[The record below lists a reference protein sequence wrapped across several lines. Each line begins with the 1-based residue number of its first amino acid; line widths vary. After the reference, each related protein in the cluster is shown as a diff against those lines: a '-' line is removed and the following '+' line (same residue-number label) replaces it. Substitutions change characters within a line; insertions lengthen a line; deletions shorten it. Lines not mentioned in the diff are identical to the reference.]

1 MTDCLAVNIKII
13 GNEIYFID
21 AGFDVF
27 KYFLTEKP
35 MLHSMWAV
43 FQENYA
49 CFSRFKE
56 SSVNLAKC
64 DVFKYFLN
72 SLKYFLVNLG
82 N

>member
-35 MLHSMWAV
+35 MLHSKGCKTEKA
-43 FQENYA
+43 
-49 CFSRFKE
+49 
-56 SSVNLAKC
+56 
-64 DVFKYFLN
+64 
-72 SLKYFLVNLG
+72 
-82 N
+82 